1 MKYSFK
7 SSIDKDI
14 KSRIVLIDTGKQLFD
29 TSKKIASEYGVKLHS
44 SDIPGTQLFRSTDR
58 ENDFLHLIDIKDLNS
73 KKDFVSAFLNAIKS
87 VRDFLSES
95 LIIDA
100 RIDGNDSIIQAIVEA
115 MELSNYHLYQYKS
128 DQDKKFKSL
137 DLSVQCIVEE
147 GMQAEGD
154 ETAHKHA
161 AIVKYQMKCMDLVN
175 GPSNKIDPDHF
186 ASWLKDESKDLSIK
200 TTILRKK
207 EIVAKKLHGLLSV
220 NKGSG
225 KEPAFL
231 ILEYYGDPDDGKT
244 LGLVGKGV
252 TFDTGG
258 VSIKPDKNMHYMKS
272 DMGGA
277 AAVLNATLAIAALGW
292 KINIVAITPITENC
306 VDGESIRPGDVIDSY
321 SGKTIEVI
329 HTDAEGRLILAD
341 ALSYMAKNFEVDHI
355 IDLATLTGSAVMT
368 FGYAAAASFSNDDDL
383 MDRISSAGLACSEK
397 TWSLP
402 LWETY
407 GDQMKSDIADIKNM
421 ATLPMA
427 GAITAAKFLEFFIEE
442 HPSWAHLDI
451 AGTSFG
457 ETHYSKDKAATGYG
471 VQLLCYLAEELSGS

>member
-7 SSIDKDI
+7 SSRDENILSK
-14 KSRIVLIDTGKQLFD
+14 IVLIDTGGDLFES
-29 TSKKIASEYGVKLHS
+29 SKKIASEYTVSINS
-44 SDIPGTQLFRSTDR
+44 SDIPGTQLFRSTD
-58 ENDFLHLIDIKDLNS
+58 EESDFLYLIDIKKLNS
-73 KKDFVSAFLNAIKS
+73 KKDFVDTFLTAIKS
-87 VRDFLSES
+87 VRDFLSDS
-95 LIIDA
+95 LAIDTRVDA
-100 RIDGNDSIIQAIVEA
+100 DASIIQAIVEA
-115 MELSNYHLYQYKS
+115 IELSNYHLYQYKS
-128 DQDKKFKSL
+128 EQDKKFKTL
-137 DLSVQCIVEE
+137 DLSVECIVKE
-147 GMQAEGD
+147 GTQVESEDMARE
-154 ETAHKHA
+154 HA
-161 AIVKYQMKCMDLVN
+161 AIVKYQIKCMDLVN
-175 GPSNKIDPDHF
+175 GPSNKVDPDHF
-186 ASWLKDESKDLSIK
+186 ASWLRKESEDLNIK

-207 EIVAKKLHGLLSV
+207 EITEKKLHGLLSV
-220 NKGSG
+220 NKGSE

-231 ILEYYGDPDDGKT
+231 IMEYYGDADNGKT

-292 KINIVAITPITENC
+292 KINVVAITPITENC
-306 VDGESIRPGDVIDSY
+306 VDGDSIRPGDVIDSY

-368 FGYAAAASFSNDDDL
+368 FGYSAAASFSNDDDL
-383 MDRISSAGLACSEK
+383 MDQITSAGLACSEK
-397 TWSLP
+397 IWPLP

-427 GAITAAKFLEFFIEE
+427 GAITAAKFLEFFIED

-457 ETHYSKDKAATGYG
+457 ETHYSKDKAATGFG
-471 VQLLCYLAEELSGS
+471 VQLLCYLAQELSRD

>member
-7 SSIDKDI
+7 NVLDKKI
-14 KSRIVLIDTGKQLFD
+14 LSKIILIDTGEELLKS
-29 TSKKIASEYGVKLHS
+29 SKKIASDYDVSLTS
-44 SDIPGTQLFRSTDR
+44 SEIPGTQLFRSPDQGS
-58 ENDFLHLIDIKDLNS
+58 EFLYLMDIKELNS
-73 KKDFVSAFLNAIKS
+73 KKDFVGAFLNAIKS
-87 VRDFLSES
+87 VRDFLSDT
-95 LIIDA
+95 LAVDV
-100 RIDGNDSIIQAIVEA
+100 RIDDNATIIQALVEA
-115 MELSNYHLYQYKS
+115 LELSNYHLYQYKS

-137 DLSVQCIVEE
+137 DLSVECIVDE
-147 GMQAEGD
+147 GAIAEL
-154 ETAHKHA
+154 EITAQKHLV
-161 AIVKYQMKCMDLVN
+161 IVKYQIKCMDLVN
-175 GPSNKIDPDHF
+175 GPSNKIDPDYF
-186 ASWLKDESKDLSIK
+186 AEWLKKESKDLNLQA
-200 TTILRKK
+200 TILRKE
-207 EIVAKKLHGLLSV
+207 EIVAKKLEGLLSV
-220 NKGSG
+220 NKGSE

-231 ILEYYGDPDDGKT
+231 VLEYHGDPDHGKT

-277 AAVLNATLAIAALGW
+277 AAVLNATLAIASLSW

-306 VDGESIRPGDVIDSY
+306 VDGDSIRPGDVIDSY

-341 ALSYMAKNFEVDHI
+341 ALSYMSKNYEVDHI

-368 FGYAAAASFSNDDDL
+368 LGYSAAAAFSNDDDL
-383 MDRISSAGLACSEK
+383 MEQITSTGLACSEK
-397 TWSLP
+397 SWPLP

-427 GAITAAKFLEFFIEE
+427 GAITAAKFLEFFIED

-457 ETHYSKDKAATGYG
+457 ETHYSKDKAATGFG
-471 VQLLCYLAEELSGS
+471 VQLLCYLAEELSSS

>member
-7 SSIDKDI
+7 SSVDKSI
-14 KSRIVLIDTGKQLFD
+14 TSRIVLIDTGEELFES
-29 TSKKIASEYGVKLHS
+29 SKRVASEYALTLS
-44 SDIPGTQLFRSTDR
+44 SPDIPGTQLFRSANRDK
-58 ENDFLHLIDIKDLNS
+58 EFLYLIDIKELNS
-73 KKDFVSAFLNAIKS
+73 KKDFVSSFLNAIKS
-87 VRDFLSES
+87 VRDLLSES
-95 LIIDA
+95 LVIDA
-100 RIDGNDSIIQAIVEA
+100 RIDTSASIIQAIVEA
-115 MELSNYHLYQYKS
+115 IELSNYHLYQYKS
-128 DQDKKFKSL
+128 DQDKKFKLL
-137 DLSVQCIVEE
+137 DLSVVCIVAE
-147 GMQAEGD
+147 GAQAES
-154 ETAHKHA
+154 EHTAQKHV
-161 AIVKYQMKCMDLVN
+161 AIVQYQIKCMDLVN
-175 GPSNKIDPDHF
+175 GPSNKVDPDHF
-186 ASWLKDESKDLSIK
+186 ASWLKKESKELNIK

-207 EIVAKKLHGLLSV
+207 EIVEKKLHGLLSV
-220 NKGSG
+220 NRGSE

-231 ILEYYGDPDDGKT
+231 ILEYYGDPEQGKT

-292 KINIVAITPITENC
+292 KINVVAITPITENC
-306 VDGESIRPGDVIDSY
+306 VDGDSIRPGDVIDSY
-321 SGKTIEVI
+321 SGKSIEVI

-383 MDRISSAGLACSEK
+383 MDQITSAGLACSEK
-397 TWSLP
+397 TWPLP

-407 GDQMKSDIADIKNM
+407 GEQMKSDIADIKNM

-427 GAITAAKFLEFFIEE
+427 GAITAAKFLEFFIED

-457 ETHYSKDKAATGYG
+457 ETHYSKDKAATGFG
-471 VQLLCYLAEELSGS
+471 VQLLCYLAEELSSS